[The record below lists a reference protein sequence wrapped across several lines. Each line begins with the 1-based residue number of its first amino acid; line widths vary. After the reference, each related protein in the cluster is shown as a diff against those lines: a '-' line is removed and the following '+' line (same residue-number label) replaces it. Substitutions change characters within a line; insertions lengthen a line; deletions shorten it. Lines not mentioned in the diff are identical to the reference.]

1 MLVQGEIVTRVP
13 NARSSGNPNLMQFAF
28 GEALVSE
35 LLPRYAALALSGILF
50 SARSALRATTVVGTG
65 MVGLQLWNRNPN
77 VDLIVVKAAGNIVAT
92 SATQTGVALAFG
104 TNQTSAPTG
113 QTAADSVV
121 NNFITGS
128 APTALAIA
136 AGTFVTAPVAQWD
149 LLHNTAAIATVGE
162 DQGYQMDFE
171 GSIVIPPYAYVA
183 FCALGATGAAS
194 SNNHD
199 LMWIEVPRS

>member
-1 MLVQGEIVTRVP
+1 MLLQGQVLTKVP
-13 NARSSGNPNLMQFAF
+13 NARQSGNPNLYQAQF
-28 GEALVSE
+28 GELGVSE
-35 LLPRYAALALSGILF
+35 LLPRYALLALSGYLF
-50 SARSALRATTVVGTG
+50 SARAAVQATSLAGAA

-77 VDLIVVKAAGNIVAT
+77 VDLIIVKAAGNIVAT

-104 TNQTSAPTG
+104 TNQTAAPTA
-113 QTAADSVV
+113 QTAATSVV
-121 NNFITGS
+121 NNLIGGP
-128 APTALAIA
+128 APTALALN

-171 GSIVIPPYAYVA
+171 GSIIVPPFTYVA
-183 FCALGATGAAS
+183 FCALGAAGAAA

-199 LMWIEVPRS
+199 IMWIEVARS